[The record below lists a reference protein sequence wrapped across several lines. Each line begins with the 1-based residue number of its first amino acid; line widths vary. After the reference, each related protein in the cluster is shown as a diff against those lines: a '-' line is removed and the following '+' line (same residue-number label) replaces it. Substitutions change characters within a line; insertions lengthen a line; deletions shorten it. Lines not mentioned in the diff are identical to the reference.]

1 MTLREANVFSATD
14 TLAMQRAQYRHDK
27 LNHCDIANLHKGE
40 RLKHYGLH
48 FCKYVGRL
56 ARGNEEIKPIERTIV
71 DMMLVSLSAANTLTQ
86 KLGEGSSTFVG
97 FDRHNDT
104 LRPLADAVGR
114 FADACEKFDHLEDV
128 TAIARKANADI
139 FAWTVA
145 CADHHGIDLQA
156 GLSARRSELSERAFY
171 AQDCQ

>member
-1 MTLREANVFSATD
+1 MTCREGNVFSAAD
-14 TLAMQRAQYRHDK
+14 TLAMQQAQYRHDK

-56 ARGNEEIKPIERTIV
+56 ARGEEETKPIERTIV
-71 DMMLVSLSAANTLTQ
+71 DMMLVSLSAANTLAQ
-86 KLGEGSSTFVG
+86 KLGDTSTRFVG

-128 TAIARKANADI
+128 TAIARIANSDI

-156 GLSARRSELSERAFY
+156 GLSARRAELANRAFY
-171 AQDCQ
+171 AQG